1 MSNMEQTGLLAK
13 ICPTFENTIKE
24 LVTQVALEEGIAIGE
39 QARATGGQSNHRT
52 YEHIKEINNQMNHV
66 FDEMQKLK
74 NDMHAKVD
82 KTDLEQ

>member
-39 QARATGGQSNHRT
+39 QARATGNQSNHRT
-52 YEHIKEINNQMNHV
+52 YEHI
-66 FDEMQKLK
+66 
-74 NDMHAKVD
+74 
-82 KTDLEQ
+82 